1 MANEFKCRTVKN
13 VNAVAGTG
21 SLLYATPDGK
31 SSIMLELDIANT
43 TSAVVEAS
51 VEVLDYNDSTTVWRY
66 LVKNA
71 PVPAGGSLMVVAGQ
85 KIVLEERTGGGGTG
99 DSVRVTASAANSLDV
114 VAAILEDV
122 NP

>member
-1 MANEFKCRTVKN
+1 MANEFRNKTLKDIGTTA
-13 VNAVAGTG
+13 AV
-21 SLLYATPDGK
+21 LYATPDGK
-31 SSIMLELDIANT
+31 TSIMLELDIANT

-51 VEVLDYNDSTTVWRY
+51 VEILDYNESTTIWRY

-99 DSVRVTASAANSLDV
+99 DSVRVTSSAATSLDV